1 MTRQHKRHTNKR
13 RTNKRHTYKRH
24 TYKRHTYKRRTNK
37 RRTYKRHTYKRRTNR
52 FRRLIPNSTVYIFNE
67 PEKILVDTEHNK
79 SGNIIPGLRKYL
91 GNI

>member
-13 RTNKRHTYKRH
+13 HTNKRHTYKRH
-24 TYKRHTYKRRTNK
+24 TYKRHTNK
-37 RRTYKRHTYKRRTNR
+37 RHTYKRHTYKRRTNR
-52 FRRLIPNSTVYIFNE
+52 FRRLIPNSTVSIFNE

>member
-13 RTNKRHTYKRH
+13 H
-24 TYKRHTYKRRTNK
+24 
-37 RRTYKRHTYKRRTNR
+37 TYKRHTYKRRTNR

>member
-13 RTNKRHTYKRH
+13 HTYKRH
-24 TYKRHTYKRRTNK
+24 TYKRRTNKRHTYKRRTNK

>member
-1 MTRQHKRHTNKR
+1 MTRQH
-13 RTNKRHTYKRH
+13 
-24 TYKRHTYKRRTNK
+24 KRHTYKRRTNK
-37 RRTYKRHTYKRRTNR
+37 RHTNKRRTNKRHTYKRRTNR
-52 FRRLIPNSTVYIFNE
+52 FRRLIPNSTVSIFNE

>member
-1 MTRQHKRHTNKR
+1 MTRQHKRHTNKRRTNKR

-24 TYKRHTYKRRTNK
+24 TYKRHTYKRH
-37 RRTYKRHTYKRRTNR
+37 TYKRHTYKRRTNR

>member
-13 RTNKRHTYKRH
+13 H
-24 TYKRHTYKRRTNK
+24 
-37 RRTYKRHTYKRRTNR
+37 TYKRHTYKRRTNR
-52 FRRLIPNSTVYIFNE
+52 FRRLIPNSPVYIFNE